1 MHQSESK
8 LFSNQVHKKTA
19 QKKAHVMSSSSLERN
34 LAAILDQS
42 QDSTASHAKLVAKCQ
57 NLFKETDFETF
68 FANFT
73 TLLRNIMTVMQKNP
87 HIDRTIDFVAKFASN
102 PSNTPTHPLN
112 QTNMDNTVVEA
123 RQTRAAA
130 ATNETTV
137 QVENT
142 TLSATASMTS
152 INSVDSEEYDN
163 VFITSLIDFLIET
176 SKANSD
182 AVRYRSCGI
191 LAKLMGAI
199 SNEQFIDEDLYD
211 RLSDALLERLKDV
224 NSR

>member
-1 MHQSESK
+1 
-8 LFSNQVHKKTA
+8 
-19 QKKAHVMSSSSLERN
+19 MSSSNLERS

-42 QDSTASHAKLVAKCQ
+42 QDSTASHAKLVTKCQ
-57 NLFKETDFETF
+57 SLFKETDFDSF
-68 FANFT
+68 FTNFT
-73 TLLRNIMTVMQKNP
+73 TLMRNIMTVMQKNP
-87 HIDRTIDFVAKFASN
+87 HIDRTIDFIAKFASN
-102 PSNTPTHPLN
+102 PTNNPL
-112 QTNMDNTVVEA
+112 QSQANMDATVIEA
-123 RQTRAAA
+123 RQTRAGAA
-130 ATNETTV
+130 VGETTV
-137 QVENT
+137 QIDNT
-142 TLSATASMTS
+142 NLSTAASMTS
-152 INSVDSEEYDN
+152 MNSVDSDEYDN

-224 NSR
+224 NSKLAEFFKKFSFRLIY